1 MSETKNDFM
10 LLAVHTDKEFTSWL
24 NRHAEEG
31 WWLKENKGNT
41 FVFIK
46 RPYPG
51 KRLCSYTVRSDVL
64 GISAEDEFY
73 EQQDSLRESGWQLLA
88 MGMPENLTDRTRHA
102 FLVEV
107 PKEGQPRPEIPLSD
121 PEGQTALLRN
131 ALKKAVSTIAFC
143 LIYAALLIYFIV
155 FRPALLFS
163 GALGT
168 IFLILTA
175 VVLIPCL
182 YFAVR
187 AASLY
192 AKAVRDPQTDT
203 SGGDFQS
210 LDRAVVLN
218 SVMLGIL
225 AAYLIFDFLIR

>member
-1 MSETKNDFM
+1 MPETKNDFM

-41 FVFIK
+41 FVFVK

-64 GISAEDEFY
+64 GVSAEDEFY
-73 EQQDSLRESGWQLLA
+73 EQQDELRKSGWQLLA
-88 MGMPENLTDRTRHA
+88 MGMPENLTDKTRHA

-107 PKEGQPRPEIPLSD
+107 PREDQPRPEIPLSD
-121 PEGQTALLRN
+121 PDGQTALLRN

-163 GALGT
+163 GVPGI
-168 IFLILTA
+168 IFLIATA
-175 VVLIPCL
+175 VVFLPCL

-187 AASLY
+187 VASLY
-192 AKAVRDPQTDT
+192 AKAVRDPETDT
-203 SGGDFQS
+203 SGGNFLC
-210 LDRAVVLN
+210 LDRAVILN
-218 SVMLGIL
+218 SVMLVIL
-225 AAYLIFDFLIR
+225 AAYLILDFLI